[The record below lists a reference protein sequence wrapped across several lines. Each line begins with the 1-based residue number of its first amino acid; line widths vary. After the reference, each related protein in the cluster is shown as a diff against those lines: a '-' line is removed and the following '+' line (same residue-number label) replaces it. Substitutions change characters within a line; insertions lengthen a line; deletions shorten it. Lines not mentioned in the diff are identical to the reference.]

1 MVFCP
6 CLHAQIQ
13 HVKLAFHKVTPTTK
27 LDEPDPLVSPKAV
40 SSSSKPDQQ
49 SWIDGYICS
58 ICGFELPPGFEE
70 ERLEHSDFHLAETLQ
85 QEEAVDGTRHISN
98 ERYLSMSWHSLRYVV
113 FLLLLQTRL
122 LNCFFTGVSYSSIW

>member
-1 MVFCP
+1 VN
-6 CLHAQIQ
+6 LT
-13 HVKLAFHKVTPTTK
+13 FHKVAPAEK
-27 LDEPDPLVSPKAV
+27 LNEPDNLISPKAV
-40 SSSSKPDQQ
+40 ASSSKPDQQ

-98 ERYLSMSWHSLRYVV
+98 ERYLRLGIHSQICC
-113 FLLLLQTRL
+113 FLLLLQTMQF
-122 LNCFFTGVSYSSIW
+122 NCFLLVSATLACSIWYRHLCF

>member
-1 MVFCP
+1 MN
-6 CLHAQIQ
+6 LT
-13 HVKLAFHKVTPTTK
+13 FHKVAPTEK
-27 LDEPDPLVSPKAV
+27 LNEPDNLTSPKAV
-40 SSSSKPDQQ
+40 ASSSKPDQQ

-98 ERYLSMSWHSLRYVV
+98 ERYLC
-113 FLLLLQTRL
+113 LLFSATDMLFSAAVT
-122 LNCFFTGVSYSSIW
+122 N